1 MGVFRGKYGGGKK
14 WEGVGDMWEES
25 ETRCL
30 KKCLHSQSTICYI
43 PYGLSAKRRRT
54 VQVH

>member
-14 WEGVGDMWEES
+14 WESVGDMWEES